1 MYSIVAT
8 ISIIVK
14 TIINIILIP
23 LTSNIVG
30 LKIILWGND
39 LLGKLL
45 YHYFNLSWLL
55 QQTLHHRSV

>member
-1 MYSIVAT
+1 MYSIVST

-23 LTSNIVG
+23 LTSNIVE
-30 LKIILWGND
+30 LKIIFFGND

-55 QQTLHHRSV
+55 QQTLHHHSV